1 MLKLYLLGFYLHT
14 GNVIYKKSKGRVWI
28 FAVHRPALYS
38 LLGVREP
45 IQTHRSLAMTTL
57 MWIDAWVR
65 LRIFVLLCWD
75 HKHQEHD
82 VSVTS
87 FCVLWWFPA
96 ICPWLLTCFLGKW
109 IRQQRC
115 MSVHCGAPWRSPEA
129 EVIPTILW
137 QMSSTPCAQTLLIS
151 QVGFVTKSNYPQ
163 PKTCICTNTFTTP
176 LSHTLG
182 NSKRYHKCMAV
193 YQDMNHNYDCCWT
206 RQLKLWANMCITKSS
221 RVSSYFV
228 LSEFD

>member
-1 MLKLYLLGFYLHT
+1 MWGRSCKSGFLDFFFLNNPIFHQENTVDCKMLKLYLLGFYLHT

-96 ICPWLLTCFLGKW
+96 ISPWLLTCFLGKW

-115 MSVHCGAPWRSPEA
+115 MSVHCGAVAFSRSWSYTYHP
-129 EVIPTILW
+129 
-137 QMSSTPCAQTLLIS
+137 
-151 QVGFVTKSNYPQ
+151 VTNELNAMRP
-163 PKTCICTNTFTTP
+163 
-176 LSHTLG
+176 
-182 NSKRYHKCMAV
+182 NSAH
-193 YQDMNHNYDCCWT
+193 
-206 RQLKLWANMCITKSS
+206 
-221 RVSSYFV
+221 
-228 LSEFD
+228 